1 MKTEPLIYLR
11 ILNFF
16 MFGCRERALAQ
27 ERAEKERQEMERKKE
42 RDQQLKKEMEKIRE
56 QV

>member
-1 MKTEPLIYLR
+1 
-11 ILNFF
+11 

>member
-1 MKTEPLIYLR
+1 MPE
-11 ILNFF
+11 
-16 MFGCRERALAQ
+16 CRERALAQ

-56 QV
+56 QVWLNPLLYRGAF